1 LFALIPFVILRERR
15 KADRG
20 SPRRRARLAPQVAR
34 LVEESLAAAL
44 AARDGGRLSD
54 EDVTEIIAAIDRLFT
69 HVYGKY
75 PEFKEVDAVETLMK
89 SRIEI
94 AAEQALERGLE
105 QGLERGLEQGLEQGL
120 ERGLERGLEQGL
132 EQGLERGRE
141 QGQEL
146 ERERSIRHA
155 LSRGREPREV
165 ASLLGVTLDDVAR
178 AAA

>member
-1 LFALIPFVILRERR
+1 
-15 KADRG
+15 
-20 SPRRRARLAPQVAR
+20 
-34 LVEESLAAAL
+34 
-44 AARDGGRLSD
+44 
-54 EDVTEIIAAIDRLFT
+54 
-69 HVYGKY
+69 VYGKY

-94 AAEQALERGLE
+94 AAEQ
-105 QGLERGLEQGLEQGL
+105 GLER
-120 ERGLERGLEQGL
+120 
-132 EQGLERGRE
+132 GLERGRE

-155 LSRGREPREV
+155 LSRGLEPQEV